1 MAAPGGVGLMAARS
15 VPVQPGRAA
24 RPGTSARPVASAMKV
39 AEGEGADS
47 LDGPSVA
54 QPNRLRLDL
63 QRARSA
69 LIEAELAVRP
79 ADRFLG
85 AQLGALRVAAV
96 VLSARSVRRPV
107 GSGPRNVWELV
118 AEVAPEYT
126 EWAAFFAGNQLK
138 QQVVRAGAK
147 ALVSAREADDL
158 IRDAQRFHD
167 EIARR
172 LDTWEAKA
180 VQAG

>member
-24 RPGTSARPVASAMKV
+24 RPGVSARPVALAMTT
-39 AEGEGADS
+39 EGEGAES
-47 LDGPSVA
+47 IDGPSLA

-118 AEVAPEYT
+118 ADVAPEYT

-172 LDTWEAKA
+172 LDAWEAKA

>member
-24 RPGTSARPVASAMKV
+24 RPGVSARPVALAMTT
-39 AEGEGADS
+39 EGEGAES
-47 LDGPSVA
+47 IDGPSVA

-118 AEVAPEYT
+118 ADVAPEYT
-126 EWAAFFAGNQLK
+126 EWAAFFA
-138 QQVVRAGAK
+138 VRSGIPPGPAV
-147 ALVSAREADDL
+147 ALDSDLSSTLQADKLFRIDGPSPAVLHLELEATG
-158 IRDAQRFHD
+158 
-167 EIARR
+167 R
-172 LDTWEAKA
+172 LGVPAE
-180 VQAG
+180 

>member
-24 RPGTSARPVASAMKV
+24 RPGVSARPVALAMTT
-39 AEGEGADS
+39 EGEGAES
-47 LDGPSVA
+47 IDGPSVA

-118 AEVAPEYT
+118 ADVAPEYT

-172 LDTWEAKA
+172 LDAWEAKA

>member
-24 RPGTSARPVASAMKV
+24 RPGVSARPVALAMTI
-39 AEGEGADS
+39 EGEGAES
-47 LDGPSVA
+47 IDGPSVA

-118 AEVAPEYT
+118 ADVAPEYT

-172 LDTWEAKA
+172 LDAWEAKA